1 MSLMQAVRDRFN
13 PFNPSTQPDREPI
26 AVAADPAV
34 QLQVELKAV
43 ITALL
48 QAPTPEAQAEIY
60 RTVAA
65 ELSAS
70 GTDHD
75 EVRAALSAIYPDS
88 ITSAQLISD
97 NLAAHGY
104 RKNVAAN
111 TAAHGYGGNVAANTT
126 TIQPEIER
134 RPSTIPASA
143 PTEMALPT
151 YAGKIDYYEG
161 SLLAETIAG
170 GAFSIAI
177 VGAPKAGASTLMRA
191 FIWPMIYR
199 PSGQRPTIE
208 LIDTR
213 CDYWQGLEQIPGLVV
228 PVTIDD
234 MSAIQT
240 IALKIEQVYG
250 EVKERQKLFRAEGRF
265 AVSYSWKPYLF
276 GINGWGE
283 VMDYLAKL
291 TPKQVEEDEV
301 LKPMFTR
308 LRYILAQGA
317 DVGVSCLLT
326 ARAHDRIFPD
336 NRSLEETQLLLL
348 GRLTDDYRGG
358 YGAIDRAINDKA
370 QLPAHGDRAHL
381 MALLSYSKQ
390 VGQPVLVALSGRPRM
405 AKLPDLSEHNHH
417 DFARAYN
424 RLKPY

>member
-1 MSLMQAVRDRFN
+1 MSIMQAVRDRFN
-13 PFNPSTQPDREPI
+13 PSAQPDRETI
-26 AVAADPAV
+26 SVAADPAV

-48 QAPTPEAQAEIY
+48 QAQTPEAQAEIY

-75 EVRAALSAIYPDS
+75 DVQAALSAIYPDS
-88 ITSAQLISD
+88 ITSAQVITQ
-97 NLAAHGY
+97 NLTAHGY
-104 RKNVAAN
+104 RENA
-111 TAAHGYGGNVAANTT
+111 AANTT
-126 TIQPEIER
+126 TIQPDIEQH
-134 RPSTIPASA
+134 PAIPAPAS
-143 PTEMALPT
+143 TEVALPT

-170 GAFSIAI
+170 GAFSLAI

-191 FIWPMIYR
+191 FIWSMIYQ
-199 PSGQRPTIE
+199 PAGQRPTIE

-213 CDYWQGLEQIPGLVV
+213 CDYWQGLEMIPGLVM
-228 PVTIDD
+228 PVTVAD
-234 MSAIQT
+234 MSAVQT

-250 EVKERQKLFRAEGRF
+250 EVKERQRLFRAEGRF
-265 AVSYSWKPYLF
+265 AVSHSWKPYLF

-291 TPKQVEEDEV
+291 TPKQIEEDEV

-348 GRLTDDYRGG
+348 GRLTGDYRGG
-358 YGAIDRAINDKA
+358 YSAIDRAINDKA

-381 MALLSYSKQ
+381 MALLNYSKQ